1 MIIWSDLK
9 STFDSIVLSEVK
21 YLPFHSGIL
30 GTMLIEVTNSL
41 NLISNC
47 CVSAI
52 GQDEAW
58 FDSVS
63 VLESDSDDEFSSL
76 HGGNI

>member
-1 MIIWSDLK
+1 
-9 STFDSIVLSEVK
+9 
-21 YLPFHSGIL
+21 
-30 GTMLIEVTNSL
+30 MLIDVTNLL
-41 NLISNC
+41 NWIFKC
-47 CVSAI
+47 CVSVI

-76 HGGNI
+76 HGGNMNGGLFS

>member
-1 MIIWSDLK
+1 
-9 STFDSIVLSEVK
+9 
-21 YLPFHSGIL
+21 
-30 GTMLIEVTNSL
+30 MLIEVTNSL
-41 NLISNC
+41 NWIFKC

-76 HGGNI
+76 HGGNRNSELFF